1 MKPNKP
7 YANETELMALSLPAL
22 RLFGFVAQKLEEGQT
37 DRTYIAS
44 QEVLQG
50 ADLSP
55 TQIAETQLELARSGL
70 LWIRHTLRATKYQLV
85 APEKRV
91 RRDHLVRLSTR
102 GGEPRDSRTPT
113 TSKAYEGEG
122 WSVRPEPEKN
132 YIKPVS
138 S

>member
-1 MKPNKP
+1 MTLNK

-22 RLFGFVAQKLEEGQT
+22 RLFGFVTRKLEDGQT
-37 DRTYIAS
+37 DRTWIAT
-44 QEVLQG
+44 QEALEG

-70 LWIRHTLRATKYQLV
+70 LWIRHGLKATKYQLV

-91 RRDHLVRLSTR
+91 RRDHLVRLSTI
-102 GGEPRDSRTPT
+102 GKPRDSKKPT

-122 WSVRPEPEKN
+122 WRVSAEPEKN
-132 YIKPVS
+132 YIKPL
-138 S
+138 

>member
-22 RLFGFVAQKLEEGQT
+22 RLFGFVTRKLEEGQT

-44 QEVLQG
+44 QEALAG
-50 ADLSP
+50 ADISP
-55 TQIAETQLELARSGL
+55 TMIAETQLELARSGL
-70 LWIRHTLRATKYQLV
+70 LWIRHALKGTRYQLV

-91 RRDHLVRLSTR
+91 RRDHLVRLSTV
-102 GGEPRDSRTPT
+102 GKPRDSQTPT
-113 TSKAYEGEG
+113 TSKAGEG

-132 YIKPVS
+132 
-138 S
+138 